1 MRIHLQREIEKLKR
15 QILGLS
21 AEVEN
26 DVRAAVRAV
35 EDRDASLADT
45 VVRRERNVNEM
56 EVDVE
61 EECLKILALHQPVA
75 GDLRYI
81 IAVLKINQDLERIG
95 DLAVHIAER
104 GLFLCGQ
111 PPLSV
116 PFRLG
121 EMANKAQAM
130 LKEVLDAFVSLND
143 AAARDVCA
151 ADSEIDAI
159 NREILQQVKQAG
171 TRNPALFEPLL
182 QILHIARH
190 LERIADHA
198 TNIAEDVISLK
209 DESCGTSPRCRTAPL
224 PARIDRSPSVPPLS
238 KESGRWSAGT
248 GEAGLD
254 KRPPVP
260 L

>member
-1 MRIHLQREIEKLKR
+1 MRVHLQRDVEKLKR
-15 QILGLS
+15 QILALS

-35 EDRDASLADT
+35 EDRDDQLARQ
-45 VVRRERNVNEM
+45 VVDREAQMNAM

-61 EECLKILALHQPVA
+61 DNCLKILALHQPVA
-75 GDLRYI
+75 ADLRYI

-111 PPLSV
+111 SPISI

-121 EMANKAQAM
+121 EMTDKTQAM
-130 LKEVLDAFVSLND
+130 LKKVLDAFVNLND
-143 AAARDVCA
+143 VAAHEVCA

-159 NREILQQVKQAG
+159 NRDIFQQVKKAVMQ
-171 TRNPALFEPLL
+171 NPALFEPLL
-182 QILHIARH
+182 QIMHIARH

-198 TNIAEDVISLK
+198 TNIGEDLIYLI
-209 DESCGTSPRCRTAPL
+209 EG
-224 PARIDRSPSVPPLS
+224 RIVRHTQEVSDKTVP
-238 KESGRWSAGT
+238 G
-248 GEAGLD
+248 
-254 KRPPVP
+254 
-260 L
+260 